1 VVAWAPGMNRLPGL
15 AARPDAGLLLQCA
28 AVLALAAAAAGL
40 SGTGWRRGLV
50 LLLFAPLVEEILFR
64 QGLQELLLSRR
75 WPGWQA
81 NLAVAV
87 TFALAHWAL
96 RGSVEA
102 LALVFPAILLGM
114 LYARWRRLAPCVLA
128 HALMNGVWLLAVPT
142 LT

>member
-1 VVAWAPGMNRLPGL
+1 MNRLPGL